1 MTSLAPPQIEA
12 MSGFRNLSVVSFE
25 FTGDV
30 VCAPMQVRVGDAG
43 DLLIRPDQAPLMA
56 RPYFAGGD
64 PGPIVAALAQV
75 PELLDVAMP
84 FLATVLG
91 PSGIDWRTKE
101 IVIVRTSALAGCRY
115 CVQAHTVVALDAG
128 LRRDEVRALR
138 AEVAVAAAFTDRRE
152 LALLAWVDLVAGSGP
167 VTDEARAAVRSVWAD
182 HEVVELTA
190 LVGAT
195 LLLNR
200 FATALA
206 LPTGAD
212 TATRL
217 ASEGMS

>member
-1 MTSLAPPQIEA
+1 ML
-12 MSGFRNLSVVSFE
+12 L
-25 FTGDV
+25 
-30 VCAPMQVRVGDAG
+30 DAG
-43 DLLIRPDQAPLMA
+43 QAPLLA

-75 PELLDVAMP
+75 PELLEVALP
-84 FLATVLG
+84 FIGTALG
-91 PSGIDWRTKE
+91 PSALSFRTKE

-128 LRRDEVRALR
+128 LTTDEVRVLR
-138 AEVAVAAAFTDRRE
+138 GETGVEDHFVDPRE
-152 LALLAWVDLVAGSGP
+152 AALLAWIDVVSLPGP
-167 VTDEARAAVRSVWAD
+167 VDDAARARVREHWAD

-190 LVGAT
+190 VIGAT

-212 TATRL
+212 TLTRL
-217 ASEGMS
+217 ASEGFA